1 MEPGERRRPEAGL
14 VALPRPQRVSGAHQA
29 QPTPRVSAAAART
42 SSYVLSEALL
52 SLKMFARA
60 LLQGR
65 TSTVIKWVNERSQ
78 SSLHMRMKARTHLC
92 ALANAPMDAR
102 AHPSA
107 DFEPA
112 SPGCGTTPLA
122 PGRRP
127 SFKTEAGPHLP
138 ARGNR
143 APPHPPPRSPARA
156 SETQPQDSSQKPL
169 PLPSASSSL
178 RGAATEP
185 FEARGLPGPPGAGS
199 TSSSRPR
206 HLHQEFSAFLTVGQ
220 SVASS
225 SLLRTLAQMSL
236 LNACDKHK
244 D

>member
-102 AHPSA
+102 AHLSA

-143 APPHPPPRSPARA
+143 APLPRLVLLHGLQRLNHKTHRRSHSLCPPRHPVSGEQPRSPLRRGVSQARPARA
-156 SETQPQDSSQKPL
+156 APAPLARVTSTRSSQPCL
-169 PLPSASSSL
+169 QWGRASPP
-178 RGAATEP
+178 AA
-185 FEARGLPGPPGAGS
+185 
-199 TSSSRPR
+199 
-206 HLHQEFSAFLTVGQ
+206 
-220 SVASS
+220 
-225 SLLRTLAQMSL
+225 
-236 LNACDKHK
+236 C
-244 D
+244 